1 MQPYL
6 ITYNEVFELTR
17 KMSVH
22 IEKDKIDSFIREAE
36 NMDLKPV
43 MGDELL
49 YSVRR
54 NPTAFV
60 ALLNGGMY
68 KTISG
73 DLKTFEGLKSAL
85 AYLTYARFVRN
96 GDGHVTRSGFT
107 VKDNEHST
115 KASETERE
123 RAWNDVRA
131 IGNKYLHE
139 CMEFVKQDDYC
150 RSCCGK
156 QKQKEGK
163 YKVLGD

>member
-22 IEKDKIDSFIREAE
+22 IDKDKMDSFIREAE

-43 MGDELL
+43 MGDSLL
-49 YSVRR
+49 YAVRR
-54 NPTAFV
+54 DSSAFP

-68 KTISG
+68 ESASG
-73 DLKTFEGLKSAL
+73 EVKTFEGLKTAL
-85 AYLTYARFVRN
+85 AYFTFARFVRN
-96 GDGHVTRSGFT
+96 GDGNVTRVGFT

-115 KASETERE
+115 RASESEKE
-123 RAWNDVRA
+123 RAYNDARA
-131 IGNKYLHE
+131 IAERYLRE
-139 CMEFVKQDDYC
+139 CMEFVSVDERCQ
-150 RSCCGK
+150 SCCGQRK
-156 QKQKEGK
+156 RKEGR